1 MMVANWLQFILSF
14 LLCVATINAIL
25 SPTYK
30 YCCPTAGECASLN
43 VSKFHLY
50 DEVSRS
56 YCIRSTAQ
64 IFNDIVIH
72 IAAIFTP

>member
-14 LLCVATINAIL
+14 LLCVATINAIGL

-30 YCCPTAGECASLN
+30 YCCPSSIVGECTLLN

-50 DEVSRS
+50 DEVSQS
-56 YCIRSTAQ
+56 YHSMA
-64 IFNDIVIH
+64 
-72 IAAIFTP
+72 